1 MKKKIRALRYIPFY
15 PLIILTAQLIFNKGC
30 SFSKLPLI
38 IIVYLRY
45 LILEPFRLGEI
56 IIYERKIRKFPL
68 DKIIFVI
75 GHWRSGT
82 THLQHLLSLD
92 ENHTTSSVYQFLFAD
107 NFILTEKWLKPPL
120 NFLCQLFKIPYSFQR
135 MPLDL
140 NLPGELESAMCGFCS
155 PHSYAWGHIFPKNCM
170 YWMNKYI
177 FHPKKND
184 LKDWLDDYEFLIKKF
199 SYASVRKIMIVK
211 SPGDTAR
218 ILALSKRFPNSKF
231 IHISRNK
238 KEVITSTSYFWEV
251 IQKEI
256 SFQKINPVE
265 VNQIIKSTY
274 EILMKNYDNQKQIT
288 NNQLIEVQ
296 FEKLIENPIDEIN
309 RIYSLFNLGSPDT
322 QKILQLLE
330 KNKQLREQKN
340 L

>member
-56 IIYERKIRKFPL
+56 IIYERKIKKFPL

-82 THLQHLLSLD
+82 THLQHLISFD

-120 NFLCQLFKIPYSFQR
+120 NFLCRIFKIPYSFQR

-155 PHSYAWGHIFPKNCM
+155 LHSYAWGHIFPKNSM
-170 YWMNKYI
+170 YWLNKYI

-184 LKDWLDDYEFLIKKF
+184 LEDWLDDYEFLIKKF
-199 SYASVRKIMIVK
+199 SYASGGKIMIVK

-256 SFQKINPVE
+256 SFQKINQE
-265 VNQIIKSTY
+265 EINQIIDSTY
-274 EILMKNYDNQKQIT
+274 EDLIKKFNDQKHKVH
-288 NNQLIEVQ
+288 NSLIEIE
-296 FEKLIENPIDEIN
+296 FEKLIKNPIEEISK
-309 RIYSLFNLGSPDT
+309 IYSIYDLGTPDI
-322 QKILQLLE
+322 QNIERLIE
-330 KNKQLREQKN
+330 KNNQLKYQKK
-340 L
+340 

>member
-56 IIYERKIRKFPL
+56 IIYERKIRKLPL

-120 NFLCQLFKIPYSFQR
+120 NFLCRIFKIPYSFQR

-155 PHSYAWGHIFPKNCM
+155 LHSYAWGHIFPKNCM
-170 YWMNKYI
+170 YWMNKYL
-177 FHPKKND
+177 FDPKKNN
-184 LKDWLDDYEFLIKKF
+184 LENWLDDYEFLIKKF
-199 SYASVRKIMIVK
+199 CYASGGKIMIVK

-218 ILALSKRFPNSKF
+218 ILALSQRFPNSKF

-256 SFQKINPVE
+256 SFQKINQE
-265 VNQIIKSTY
+265 EINQIIDSTY
-274 EILMKNYDNQKQIT
+274 EDLIKKFNDQKHKVH
-288 NNQLIEVQ
+288 NRLIEIE
-296 FEKLIENPIDEIN
+296 FEKLIKNPIEEISK
-309 RIYSLFNLGSPDT
+309 IYSIYDLGTPDIQNIERLIHKNNQMRN
-322 QKILQLLE
+322 QK
-330 KNKQLREQKN
+330 K
-340 L
+340 

>member
-1 MKKKIRALRYIPFY
+1 MKKKIKALRYIPFY

-120 NFLCQLFKIPYSFQR
+120 NFLCRIFKIPYSFQR

-140 NLPGELESAMCGFCS
+140 DLPGEIEPAMCGIS
-155 PHSYAWGHIFPKNCM
+155 SLHSYTWGLIFPKKYH
-170 YWMNKYI
+170 YWMNKFI
-177 FHPKKND
+177 FHLNKKD
-184 LKDWLDDYEFLIKKF
+184 SEEWLEDYEYLIKKF
-199 SYASVRKIMIVK
+199 SYASGGKIMIVK
-211 SPGDTAR
+211 SPGDTGR
-218 ILALSKRFPNSKF
+218 ILDLSERFPSAKF
-231 IHISRNK
+231 IYLSRNK
-238 KEVITSTSYFWEV
+238 SNVINSTSYFWKV

-256 SFQKINPVE
+256 SFQKINQE
-265 VNQIIKSTY
+265 EINQIIDSTY
-274 EILMKNYDNQKQIT
+274 EDLIKKFNDQKHQVH
-288 NNQLIEVQ
+288 NRLIEIE
-296 FEKLIENPIDEIN
+296 FEKLIKNPIEEISK
-309 RIYSLFNLGSPDT
+309 IYSIYDLGTPDIQNIERLIHKNNQMRN
-322 QKILQLLE
+322 QK
-330 KNKQLREQKN
+330 K
-340 L
+340 

>member
-56 IIYERKIRKFPL
+56 IIYERKIKKFPL

-82 THLQHLLSLD
+82 THLQHLISFD

-120 NFLCQLFKIPYSFQR
+120 NFLCRIFKIPYSFQR

-155 PHSYAWGHIFPKNCM
+155 LHSYAWGHIFPKNSM
-170 YWMNKYI
+170 YWLNKYI

-184 LKDWLDDYEFLIKKF
+184 LEHWLDDYEFLIKKF
-199 SYASVRKIMIVK
+199 SYASGGKIMIVK

-256 SFQKINPVE
+256 SFQKINQE
-265 VNQIIKSTY
+265 EINQIIDSTY
-274 EILMKNYDNQKQIT
+274 EDLIKKFNDQKHKVH
-288 NNQLIEVQ
+288 NRLIEIE
-296 FEKLIENPIDEIN
+296 FEKLIKNPIEEISK
-309 RIYSLFNLGSPDT
+309 IYSIYNLGTPDI
-322 QKILQLLE
+322 QNIERLIE
-330 KNKQLREQKN
+330 KNNQLKYQKK
-340 L
+340 

>member
-82 THLQHLLSLD
+82 THLQHLLSLN

-120 NFLCQLFKIPYSFQR
+120 NFLCRIFKIPYSFQR

-155 PHSYAWGHIFPKNCM
+155 LHSYAWGHIFPKNCM
-170 YWMNKYI
+170 YWMNKYL
-177 FHPKKND
+177 FDPKKND
-184 LKDWLDDYEFLIKKF
+184 LENWLDDYEFLIKKF
-199 SYASVRKIMIVK
+199 SYASGGKIMIVK

-218 ILALSKRFPNSKF
+218 ILALSQRFPNSKF

-256 SFQKINPVE
+256 SFQKINQE
-265 VNQIIKSTY
+265 EINQIIDSTY
-274 EILMKNYDNQKQIT
+274 EDLIKKFNDQKHKVH
-288 NNQLIEVQ
+288 NRLIEIE
-296 FEKLIENPIDEIN
+296 FEKLIKNPIEEISK
-309 RIYSLFNLGSPDT
+309 IYSIYDLGTPDIQNIERLIHKNNQMRN
-322 QKILQLLE
+322 QK
-330 KNKQLREQKN
+330 K
-340 L
+340 

>member
-56 IIYERKIRKFPL
+56 IIYERKIRKLPL

-82 THLQHLLSLD
+82 THLQHLLSLN

-120 NFLCQLFKIPYSFQR
+120 NFLCRIFKIPYSFQR

-155 PHSYAWGHIFPKNCM
+155 LHSYAWGHIFPKNCM
-170 YWMNKYI
+170 YWMNKYL
-177 FHPKKND
+177 FDPKKND
-184 LKDWLDDYEFLIKKF
+184 LENWLDDYEFLIKKF
-199 SYASVRKIMIVK
+199 SYASGGKIMIVK

-218 ILALSKRFPNSKF
+218 ILALSQRFPNSKF

-256 SFQKINPVE
+256 SFQKINQE
-265 VNQIIKSTY
+265 EINQIIDSTY
-274 EILMKNYDNQKQIT
+274 EDLIKKFNDQKHKVH
-288 NNQLIEVQ
+288 NRLIEIE
-296 FEKLIENPIDEIN
+296 FEKLIKNPIEEISK
-309 RIYSLFNLGSPDT
+309 IYSIYDLGTPDIQNIERLIHKNNQMRN
-322 QKILQLLE
+322 QK
-330 KNKQLREQKN
+330 K
-340 L
+340 

>member
-56 IIYERKIRKFPL
+56 IIYERKIKKFPL

-82 THLQHLLSLD
+82 THLQHLISFD

-120 NFLCQLFKIPYSFQR
+120 NFLCRIFKIPYSFQR

-155 PHSYAWGHIFPKNCM
+155 LHSYAWGHIFPKNSM
-170 YWMNKYI
+170 YWLNKYI

-184 LKDWLDDYEFLIKKF
+184 LEDWLDDYEFLIKKF
-199 SYASVRKIMIVK
+199 SYASGGKIMIVK

-256 SFQKINPVE
+256 SFQKINQE
-265 VNQIIKSTY
+265 EINQIIDSTY
-274 EILMKNYDNQKQIT
+274 EDLIKKFNDQKHKVH
-288 NNQLIEVQ
+288 NRLIEIE
-296 FEKLIENPIDEIN
+296 FEKLIKNPIEEISK
-309 RIYSLFNLGSPDT
+309 IYSIYNLGTPDI
-322 QKILQLLE
+322 QNIERLIE
-330 KNKQLREQKN
+330 KNNQLKYQKK
-340 L
+340 

>member
-120 NFLCQLFKIPYSFQR
+120 NFLCRIFKIPYSFQR

-155 PHSYAWGHIFPKNCM
+155 MHSYAWGHIFPKNCM
-170 YWMNKYI
+170 YWMNKYL
-177 FHPKKND
+177 FDPKKND
-184 LKDWLDDYEFLIKKF
+184 LENWLDDYEFLIKKF
-199 SYASVRKIMIVK
+199 SYASGEKIMIVK

-218 ILALSKRFPNSKF
+218 ILALSQRFPNSKF

-256 SFQKINPVE
+256 SFQKINQE
-265 VNQIIKSTY
+265 EINQIIDSTY
-274 EILMKNYDNQKQIT
+274 EDLIKKFNDQKHKAH
-288 NNQLIEVQ
+288 NRVIEIE
-296 FEKLIENPIDEIN
+296 FEKLIKNPIEEISK
-309 RIYSLFNLGSPDT
+309 IYSIYDLGTPD
-322 QKILQLLE
+322 IHNIERLIE
-330 KNKQLREQKN
+330 KNNHLKYQKK
-340 L
+340 

>member
-120 NFLCQLFKIPYSFQR
+120 NFLCRIFKIPYSFQR

-155 PHSYAWGHIFPKNCM
+155 LHSYAWGHIFPKNCM
-170 YWMNKYI
+170 YWMNKYL
-177 FHPKKND
+177 FDPKKNN
-184 LKDWLDDYEFLIKKF
+184 LENWLDDYEFLIKKF
-199 SYASVRKIMIVK
+199 SYASGGKIMIVK

-256 SFQKINPVE
+256 SFQKINQE
-265 VNQIIKSTY
+265 EINQIIDSTY
-274 EILMKNYDNQKQIT
+274 EDLIKKFNDQKHKVH
-288 NNQLIEVQ
+288 NSLIEIE
-296 FEKLIENPIDEIN
+296 FEKLIKNPIEEISK
-309 RIYSLFNLGSPDT
+309 IYSIYDLGTPDI
-322 QKILQLLE
+322 QNIERLIE
-330 KNKQLREQKN
+330 KNNQLKYQKK
-340 L
+340 

>member
-1 MKKKIRALRYIPFY
+1 MKKKIRAIRYIPFY

-45 LILEPFRLGEI
+45 LLLEPFRLAEI
-56 IIYERKIRKFPL
+56 LFFDRKIKNYPL
-68 DKIIFVI
+68 DKIIFVT

-82 THLQHLLSLD
+82 TFLQHLLSLD

-120 NFLCQLFKIPYSFQR
+120 NFLCRIFKIPYSFQR

-155 PHSYAWGHIFPKNCM
+155 LHSYAWGHIFPKNYM
-170 YWMNKYI
+170 YWMNKYL

-184 LKDWLDDYEFLIKKF
+184 LEDWLDDYEFLIKKF

-256 SFQKINPVE
+256 SFQKINQE
-265 VNQIIKSTY
+265 EINQIIDSTY
-274 EILMKNYDNQKQIT
+274 EDLIKKFNDQKHKVH
-288 NNQLIEVQ
+288 NRLIEIE
-296 FEKLIENPIDEIN
+296 FEKLIKNPIEEISK
-309 RIYSLFNLGSPDT
+309 IYSIYDLGTPDI
-322 QKILQLLE
+322 QNIERLIE
-330 KNKQLREQKN
+330 KNNQLKYQKK
-340 L
+340 

>member
-56 IIYERKIRKFPL
+56 ITYERKIRKFPL

-120 NFLCQLFKIPYSFQR
+120 NFLCRIFKIPYSFQR

-155 PHSYAWGHIFPKNCM
+155 LHSYAWGHIFPKNSM
-170 YWMNKYI
+170 YWLNKYI

-184 LKDWLDDYEFLIKKF
+184 LEDWLDDYELLIKKF
-199 SYASVRKIMIVK
+199 SYASGGKIMIVK

-218 ILALSKRFPNSKF
+218 ILALSKRFPNSRF

-256 SFQKINPVE
+256 SFQKINQE
-265 VNQIIKSTY
+265 EINQIIDSTY
-274 EILMKNYDNQKQIT
+274 EDLIKKFNDQKHKVH
-288 NNQLIEVQ
+288 NRLIEIE
-296 FEKLIENPIDEIN
+296 FEKLIKNPIEEISK
-309 RIYSLFNLGSPDT
+309 IYSIYDLGTPDI
-322 QKILQLLE
+322 QNIERLIE
-330 KNKQLREQKN
+330 KNNQSKYQKK
-340 L
+340 

>member
-82 THLQHLLSLD
+82 TFLQHLLSLD

-120 NFLCQLFKIPYSFQR
+120 NFLCRIFKIPYSFQR

-155 PHSYAWGHIFPKNCM
+155 MHSYAWGHIFPKNCM
-170 YWMNKYI
+170 YWMNKYL
-177 FHPKKND
+177 FDPKKNN
-184 LKDWLDDYEFLIKKF
+184 LENWLDDYEFLIKKF
-199 SYASVRKIMIVK
+199 CYASGGKIMIVK

-256 SFQKINPVE
+256 SFQKINQE
-265 VNQIIKSTY
+265 EINQIIDSTY
-274 EILMKNYDNQKQIT
+274 EDLIKKFNDQKHKVH
-288 NNQLIEVQ
+288 NRLIEIE
-296 FEKLIENPIDEIN
+296 FEKLIKNPIEEISK
-309 RIYSLFNLGSPDT
+309 IYSIYDLGTPDIQNIERLIHKNNQMRN
-322 QKILQLLE
+322 QK
-330 KNKQLREQKN
+330 K
-340 L
+340 

>member
-1 MKKKIRALRYIPFY
+1 
-15 PLIILTAQLIFNKGC
+15 
-30 SFSKLPLI
+30 
-38 IIVYLRY
+38 
-45 LILEPFRLGEI
+45 
-56 IIYERKIRKFPL
+56 
-68 DKIIFVI
+68 VI

-120 NFLCQLFKIPYSFQR
+120 NFLCRIFKIPYSFQR

-184 LKDWLDDYEFLIKKF
+184 LEDWLDDYEFLIKKF

-256 SFQKINPVE
+256 SFQKINQE
-265 VNQIIKSTY
+265 EINQIIDSTY
-274 EILMKNYDNQKQIT
+274 EDLIKKFNDQKHKVH
-288 NNQLIEVQ
+288 NRLIEIE
-296 FEKLIENPIDEIN
+296 FEKLIKNPIEEISK
-309 RIYSLFNLGSPDT
+309 IYSIYDLGTPDI
-322 QKILQLLE
+322 QNIERLIE
-330 KNKQLREQKN
+330 KNNQLKYQKK
-340 L
+340 

>member
-56 IIYERKIRKFPL
+56 ITYERKIRKFPL

-120 NFLCQLFKIPYSFQR
+120 NFLCRIFKIPYSFQR

-155 PHSYAWGHIFPKNCM
+155 LHSYAWGHIFPKNRM
-170 YWMNKYI
+170 YWLNKYI

-184 LKDWLDDYEFLIKKF
+184 LEDWLDDYELLIKKF
-199 SYASVRKIMIVK
+199 SYASGGKIMIVK

-218 ILALSKRFPNSKF
+218 ILALSKRFPNSRF

-256 SFQKINPVE
+256 SFQKINQE
-265 VNQIIKSTY
+265 EINQIIDSTY
-274 EILMKNYDNQKQIT
+274 EDLIKKFNDQKHKVH
-288 NNQLIEVQ
+288 NRLIEIE
-296 FEKLIENPIDEIN
+296 FEKLIKNPIEEISK
-309 RIYSLFNLGSPDT
+309 IYSIYDLGTPDI
-322 QKILQLLE
+322 QNIERLIE
-330 KNKQLREQKN
+330 KNNQSKYQKK
-340 L
+340 

>member
-1 MKKKIRALRYIPFY
+1 
-15 PLIILTAQLIFNKGC
+15 
-30 SFSKLPLI
+30 
-38 IIVYLRY
+38 
-45 LILEPFRLGEI
+45 
-56 IIYERKIRKFPL
+56 
-68 DKIIFVI
+68 VI

-120 NFLCQLFKIPYSFQR
+120 NFLCRIFKIPYSFQR

-155 PHSYAWGHIFPKNCM
+155 LHSYAWGHIFPKNCM
-170 YWMNKYI
+170 YWMNKYL
-177 FHPKKND
+177 FDPKKNN
-184 LKDWLDDYEFLIKKF
+184 LENWLDDYEFLIKKF
-199 SYASVRKIMIVK
+199 CYASGGKIMIVK

-256 SFQKINPVE
+256 SFQKINQE
-265 VNQIIKSTY
+265 EINQIIDSTY
-274 EILMKNYDNQKQIT
+274 EDLIKKFNDQKHKVH
-288 NNQLIEVQ
+288 NRLIEIE
-296 FEKLIENPIDEIN
+296 FEKLIKNPIEEISK
-309 RIYSLFNLGSPDT
+309 IYSIYDLGTPDIQNIERLIHKNNQMRN
-322 QKILQLLE
+322 QK
-330 KNKQLREQKN
+330 K
-340 L
+340 

>member
-1 MKKKIRALRYIPFY
+1 MKKKIRAIRYIPFY

-45 LILEPFRLGEI
+45 LLLEPFRLAEI
-56 IIYERKIRKFPL
+56 LFFDRKIKNYPL
-68 DKIIFVI
+68 DKIIFVT

-82 THLQHLLSLD
+82 TFLQHLLSLD

-120 NFLCQLFKIPYSFQR
+120 NFLCRIFKIPYSFQR

-155 PHSYAWGHIFPKNCM
+155 LHSYAWGHIFPKNSM
-170 YWMNKYI
+170 YWLNKYI

-184 LKDWLDDYEFLIKKF
+184 LEDWLDDYEFLIKKF

-256 SFQKINPVE
+256 SFQKINQE
-265 VNQIIKSTY
+265 EINQIIDSTY
-274 EILMKNYDNQKQIT
+274 EDLIKKFNDQKHKVH
-288 NNQLIEVQ
+288 NRLIEIE
-296 FEKLIENPIDEIN
+296 FEKLIKNPIEEISK
-309 RIYSLFNLGSPDT
+309 IYSIYNLGTPDI
-322 QKILQLLE
+322 QNIERLIE
-330 KNKQLREQKN
+330 KNNQLKYQKK
-340 L
+340 

>member
-120 NFLCQLFKIPYSFQR
+120 NFLCRLFKIPYSFQR

-155 PHSYAWGHIFPKNCM
+155 LHSYAWGHIFPKNCM
-170 YWMNKYI
+170 YWMNKYL
-177 FHPKKND
+177 FDPKKND
-184 LKDWLDDYEFLIKKF
+184 LENWLDDYEFLIKKF
-199 SYASVRKIMIVK
+199 SYASGGKIMIVK

-218 ILALSKRFPNSKF
+218 ILALSQRFANSKF

-256 SFQKINPVE
+256 SFQKINQE
-265 VNQIIKSTY
+265 EINQIIDSTY
-274 EILMKNYDNQKQIT
+274 EDLIKKFNDQKHKVH
-288 NNQLIEVQ
+288 NRLIEIE
-296 FEKLIENPIDEIN
+296 FEKLIKNPIEEISK
-309 RIYSLFNLGSPDT
+309 IYSIYDLGTPDIQNIERLIHKNNQMRN
-322 QKILQLLE
+322 QK
-330 KNKQLREQKN
+330 K
-340 L
+340 

>member
-56 IIYERKIRKFPL
+56 IIYERKIRKLPL

-120 NFLCQLFKIPYSFQR
+120 NFLCRIFKIPYSFQR

-155 PHSYAWGHIFPKNCM
+155 LHSYAWGHIFPKNCM
-170 YWMNKYI
+170 YWMNKYL
-177 FHPKKND
+177 FDPKKNN
-184 LKDWLDDYEFLIKKF
+184 LENWLDDYEFLIKKF
-199 SYASVRKIMIVK
+199 CYASGGKIMIVK

-256 SFQKINPVE
+256 SFQKINQE
-265 VNQIIKSTY
+265 EINQIIDSTY
-274 EILMKNYDNQKQIT
+274 EDLIKKFNDQKHKVH
-288 NNQLIEVQ
+288 NRLIEIE
-296 FEKLIENPIDEIN
+296 FEKLIKNPIEEISK
-309 RIYSLFNLGSPDT
+309 IYSIYDLGTPDIQNIERLIHKNNQMRN
-322 QKILQLLE
+322 QK
-330 KNKQLREQKN
+330 K
-340 L
+340 

>member
-15 PLIILTAQLIFNKGC
+15 PLIILSAQLIFNKGC

-92 ENHTTSSVYQFLFAD
+92 ENHTTTSVYHFLFAD

-120 NFLCQLFKIPYSFQR
+120 NFLCRLFKIPYSFQR

-140 NLPGELESAMCGFCS
+140 DLPGEIEPAMCGIS
-155 PHSYAWGHIFPKNCM
+155 SLHSYTWGHIFPKKYH
-170 YWMNKYI
+170 YWMNKFI
-177 FHPKKND
+177 FHLNKKD
-184 LKDWLDDYEFLIKKF
+184 SEEWLEDYEYLIKKF
-199 SYASVRKIMIVK
+199 SYASGGKIMIVK
-211 SPGDTAR
+211 SPGDTGR
-218 ILALSKRFPNSKF
+218 ILDLSERFPSAKF
-231 IHISRNK
+231 IYLSRNK
-238 KEVITSTSYFWEV
+238 SNVINSTSYFWEV
-251 IQKEI
+251 IKKEI
-256 SFQKINPVE
+256 SFQKINQE
-265 VNQIIKSTY
+265 EINQIIDSTY
-274 EILMKNYDNQKQIT
+274 EDLIKKFNDQKHQVH
-288 NNQLIEVQ
+288 NRLNEIE
-296 FEKLIENPIDEIN
+296 FEKLIKNPIEEISK
-309 RIYSLFNLGSPDT
+309 IYSIYDLGTPDI
-322 QKILQLLE
+322 QNIERLIH
-330 KNKQLREQKN
+330 KNNQMRNQNK
-340 L
+340 